1 MDVNNSPL
9 HQYEPPNWAS
19 SLKNIPQ
26 HFVKLAQRNTPIHP
40 WNIPN
45 LPKEFSLSVKRD
57 DLTGCALSG
66 NKTTDIGR
74 KGNLLLSRI
83 VGSRV
88 ILVPHLQCVS
98 DLKPMMKKM
107 VEELHVWLPDGI
119 SRNDESENILEITST
134 TGVLVDPVYNI
145 KAIRGMLAE
154 MNHNPGRFKGR
165 RILYIHTGGLFGLFD
180 GRIDPLIT
188 SSQSAKCENE
198 VFCWRDINEP
208 PPC

>member
-1 MDVNNSPL
+1 MDINNSPL
-9 HQYEPPNWAS
+9 HQYEPPSWAS

-26 HFVKLAQRNTPIHP
+26 HFVKTTAGFISISDRGWRIFIH
-40 WNIPN
+40 
-45 LPKEFSLSVKRD
+45 R
-57 DLTGCALSG
+57 
-66 NKTTDIGR
+66 R
-74 KGNLLLSRI
+74 
-83 VGSRV
+83 
-88 ILVPHLQCVS
+88 
-98 DLKPMMKKM
+98 
-107 VEELHVWLPDGI
+107 VWLPDGI

-154 MNHNPGRFKGR
+154 MNHNPGRFQGR

-188 SSQSAKCENE
+188 SSQSAKCANE